1 VAFDHPALPVACA
14 AVMYHLGA
22 PKAEASRNVDPTTM
36 QPDPSLASP
45 PAGSDASATA
55 AAPIDARMRRR
66 VVFASILG
74 NGLEW
79 FDFVSYGYFASII
92 AKVFFPAGSDHSLAL
107 MLTYATFAIGF
118 VVRPI
123 GGILLGAYADRYGRR
138 RALSLLIVM
147 MAFGTLTLGLTPS
160 YASIGILAPIIVVL
174 GRVVQGIS
182 IGGEYGSATA
192 LLVEYAPPNRRMM
205 YGSFQM
211 SSQALGR
218 VLATGIGLPVLL
230 LFSADTIQAGAWRIP
245 FLIGSLIGPFG
256 FYVRYRLAES
266 PEFERLLAHKA
277 DVAKAPVREVLQHHW
292 VPVITAIGLTI
303 IGTSLTYIWN
313 TYLPTY
319 VVEQLHLPLW
329 QGLFGVTVTSALGI
343 GACVFG
349 GYLADV
355 YGAYRTFF
363 LFTAISAVIS
373 YPMLA
378 YVLAEPGFG
387 RLFTAQFVVL
397 MVFGLLQGSGPGLL
411 AGLFPVSVRSTG
423 MAISYNIGVTVFGG
437 FAPLTVTSLIATT
450 GNKLVPAF
458 YIIAAAVLSMVTVG
472 STLNGLRQR
481 AAQA

>member
-1 VAFDHPALPVACA
+1 LARAQKWKPTAT
-14 AVMYHLGA
+14 
-22 PKAEASRNVDPTTM
+22 VDPTTM

-45 PAGSDASATA
+45 PASSDKSPTD
-55 AAPIDARMRRR
+55 AAPIDGRMRRR
-66 VVFASILG
+66 VVLASILG

-123 GGILLGAYADRYGRR
+123 GGVVLGAYADRYGRR

-230 LFSADTIQAGAWRIP
+230 LFSTDTIQAGAWRIP

-277 DVAKAPVREVLQHHW
+277 DVAKAPVREVLQQHW
-292 VPVITAIGLTI
+292 LAVITAIGLTI

-343 GACVFG
+343 GACVLG

-378 YVLAEPGFG
+378 YVLAAPGFG

-437 FAPLTVTSLIATT
+437 FAPLTVTSLIAAT
-450 GNKLVPAF
+450 GNKLIPAF
-458 YIIAAAVLSMVTVG
+458 YIIAAAILSIVVVG
-472 STLNGLRQR
+472 STLNTVRR
-481 AAQA
+481 AAAQGS